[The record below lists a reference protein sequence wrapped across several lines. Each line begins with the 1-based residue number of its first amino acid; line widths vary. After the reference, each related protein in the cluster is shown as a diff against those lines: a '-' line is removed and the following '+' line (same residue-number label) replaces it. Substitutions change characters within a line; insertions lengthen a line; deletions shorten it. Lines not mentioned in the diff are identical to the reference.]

1 MAAPQGGWMRGIVK
15 EVLSGD
21 TVVVMAA
28 AKTGIP
34 PEKRLTLSSLQ
45 APRLGRRDGATR
57 DEPFAW
63 QSREFLRKL
72 AAGKPCVFR
81 VDYALEAA
89 GGREFGTVFVNEKE
103 NVALASVAA
112 GFSRVRASGAQQ
124 SPYYDDLVKAQEAA
138 EAKSLGVHSKNT
150 DSVADAVRE
159 PADEF
164 DAAGFLNRVGK
175 GKPVDAIV
183 EAAISGS
190 TLRVTLLPDLTSA
203 TVMVAGVQCPG
214 MGRRPAVAPAAGSDN
229 ASAAASKG
237 GPAAGTAAA
246 AVAAGAS
253 STAGDGQPEPFAREA
268 RHFTEIR
275 CLNRDVKLILEGVS
289 QFGVLVC
296 SVHYPSAPGAA
307 DAAVD
312 LGSDLIKVGLGKA
325 VEWSLNMMTSG
336 AFKLREAERAAR
348 QSKTGLWHSY
358 VPQATNSSKLSDKFT
373 GIVIEVV
380 SGDCLIVKDAS
391 NNVERR
397 VMISSI
403 RAPRGAT
410 RDRAAEP
417 WAAEGKEFLRQRLI
431 GKEVSVSMEYTR
443 KVPAM
448 VGATAGPASEDRVMS
463 FGTVTISEKSGLENK
478 ENNIAELL
486 LMRGLAQV
494 IKHRGDEERSAHFE
508 DLINAEDV
516 GKKGKKGQWSSKEP
530 AAPRINDVTGSGSAA
545 RARQYLPFLQ
555 RAGKVSGIVEYV
567 LGGSRLKIHV
577 PKEGVTLAF
586 SPSGVRCPAR
596 EEPYAPEA
604 LAFTRSH
611 CLQRD
616 VDIEVN
622 SVDKSGTFLGS
633 LRVPAAS
640 ASPSGHGKALNLG
653 VALLENGLAKLH
665 PSFEGDHELDA
676 AQAKAQKHRA
686 GLWEKED
693 PEAAAR
699 AAAAAAASAEGD
711 VGPGAAASN
720 GASSKREVVEV
731 VVTDVTDANTFYI
744 QLSSEARAAWV
755 AEQLANMSLDSA
767 PAPSSILK
775 TGDKCLAK
783 FAADGLWYRAQV
795 EKVHA
800 QDPTAPQYDMLFLDF
815 GNKDRVPASAVRP
828 SPPELAAVP
837 PQAHLAALAY
847 VRAPELDADYG
858 VEAAQALSEM
868 VGSGKKLR
876 AIIEARERPAG
887 APVATKGWGNTSAAA
902 TAPVGQYKLLLTV
915 LLGDEAT
922 PEDYNDSVNCHLVSQ
937 GLARVVEPRRGRPA
951 PTGEAGA
958 VYEAVRAAQ
967 DDARADHAGIF
978 EYGDPGSDD
987 EDDGGFPA
995 MNGGKR

>member
-1 MAAPQGGWMRGIVK
+1 M
-15 EVLSGD
+15 
-21 TVVVMAA
+21 
-28 AKTGIP
+28 
-34 PEKRLTLSSLQ
+34 
-45 APRLGRRDGATR
+45 
-57 DEPFAW
+57 
-63 QSREFLRKL
+63 

-81 VDYALEAA
+81 IDYALEAA

-112 GFSRVRASGAQQ
+112 GFSRVRPSGAQQ

-138 EAKSLGVHSKNT
+138 EAKSLGVHTKNAE
-150 DSVADAVRE
+150 SVADAVRE

-175 GKPVDAIV
+175 GKPVDALV
-183 EAAISGS
+183 EAALSGS
-190 TLRVTLLPDLTSA
+190 TLRVTLVPDLASA

-214 MGRRPAVAPAAGSDN
+214 MGRRPAAAPAADSDN
-229 ASAAASKG
+229 AASKG

-246 AVAAGAS
+246 AVAAGSFAGAS
-253 STAGDGQPEPFAREA
+253 STPGDGQHEPFAREA
-268 RHFTEIR
+268 RHFTETR

-296 SVHYPSAPGAA
+296 SVHYPSGPTAA
-307 DAAVD
+307 DISAD
-312 LGSDLIKVGLGKA
+312 LGSDLMKAGLGKA
-325 VEWSLNMMTSG
+325 AEWSLNMMASG
-336 AFKLREAERAAR
+336 AFKLREFERSAR
-348 QSKTGLWHSY
+348 QSKIGLWHSY

-373 GIVIEVV
+373 GAVIEIV

-417 WAAEGKEFLRQRLI
+417 WAAEAKEFLRHRLI

-443 KVPAM
+443 KVPAA
-448 VGATAGPASEDRVMS
+448 VGAPAGPASEDRVMS
-463 FGTVTISEKSGLENK
+463 FGTVTISEKSGTENK

-516 GKKGKKGQWSSKEP
+516 GKKGKKGQWSSKES

-604 LAFTRSH
+604 LAFTRSR

-616 VDIEVN
+616 VEIEVN
-622 SVDKSGTFLGS
+622 SVDKAGTFLGS
-633 LRVPAAS
+633 VRVPAA
-640 ASPSGHGKALNLG
+640 SGHGKALNLG

-665 PSFEGDHELDA
+665 PSFEGDYELDA
-676 AQAKAQKHRA
+676 AQAKAQKNRA

-699 AAAAAAASAEGD
+699 AAAAAAASASAESD
-711 VGPGAAASN
+711 VGPGA
-720 GASSKREVVEV
+720 ASSKREVVEV
-731 VVTDVTDANTFYI
+731 VITDVTDANTFYI

-767 PAPSSILK
+767 SPPSSILK
-775 TGDKCLAK
+775 ADDKCLAK

-828 SPPELAAVP
+828 SPPELTAVP
-837 PQAHLAALAY
+837 PQAHVAALAY

-868 VGSGKKLR
+868 VGNGKKLR
-876 AIIEARERPAG
+876 AIIEARERPPG
-887 APVATKGWGNTSAAA
+887 APGATKGWGNNSAA
-902 TAPVGQYKLLLTV
+902 PPSIGQYKLLLTI

-922 PEDYNDSVNCHLVSQ
+922 PEDYNNSVNCQLVSQ
-937 GLARVVEPRRGRPA
+937 GLARVVEPRRGRLG
-951 PTGEAGA
+951 PTGEAGD

-967 DDARADHAGIF
+967 DDARADHVGIF

-995 MNGGKR
+995 MSSGKAGGKR

>member
-1 MAAPQGGWMRGIVK
+1 MGLIPFIITSKISVFSCDPRIKLSLSQPTNLSNLSYCPQ
-15 EVLSGD
+15 
-21 TVVVMAA
+21 
-28 AKTGIP
+28 
-34 PEKRLTLSSLQ
+34 
-45 APRLGRRDGATR
+45 GRRDGSTK

-63 QSREFLRKL
+63 QSREFLRKM

-81 VDYALEAA
+81 VDYTLDAA
-89 GGREFGTVFVNEKE
+89 GGREFGTVFVNEKD
-103 NVALASVAA
+103 NIALASVAA
-112 GFSRVRASGAQQ
+112 GWARVRPSGAQQ
-124 SPYYDDLVKAQEAA
+124 SPYYDDLAKAQEAA
-138 EAKSLGVHSKNT
+138 EAKSLGSHTKNP
-150 DSVADAVRE
+150 DAIDESIRE
-159 PADEF
+159 SANEF
-164 DAAGFLNRVGK
+164 GAPGFLHRVGK

-190 TLRVTLLPDLTSA
+190 TLRVTLLPGLESA

-214 MGRRPAVAPAAGSDN
+214 MGRRPAAPANGGGASDT
-229 ASAAASKG
+229 ATAAASKS

-246 AVAAGAS
+246 AVAAGAGAAA

-268 RHFTEIR
+268 RHFTELR

-307 DAAVD
+307 DAAAD
-312 LGSDLIKVGLGKA
+312 LGSDLIKAGLGKA

-336 AFKLREAERAAR
+336 AFKLRESERAAR
-348 QSKTGLWHSY
+348 QAKTGLWHSY

-373 GIVIEVV
+373 GTVIEVV

-397 VMISSI
+397 VMVSSI
-403 RAPRGAT
+403 KAPRGAT

-417 WAAEGKEFLRQRLI
+417 WATEAKEFLRQRLI

-443 KVPAM
+443 KVPAAI
-448 VGATAGPASEDRVMS
+448 GATAGPASEERVLS
-463 FGTVTISEKSGLENK
+463 FGTVKISEKSGAETK
-478 ENNIAELL
+478 ENNVAELL
-486 LMRGLAQV
+486 LVRGLAQV

-508 DLINAEDV
+508 DLINAEDA

-555 RAGKVSGIVEYV
+555 RAGKLPGVVEYV

-604 LAFTRSH
+604 VAFTRSH

-616 VDIEVN
+616 VEIEVN
-622 SVDKSGTFLGS
+622 SVDKAGTFLGT
-633 LRVPAAS
+633 LRVPPS
-640 ASPSGHGKALNLG
+640 SGHGKSLNLG

-665 PSFEGDHELDA
+665 HSFEGDHELDA

-693 PEAAAR
+693 PEAASR
-699 AAAAAAASAEGD
+699 AAAAAAATNDAEIGS
-711 VGPGAAASN
+711 GAA
-720 GASSKREVVEV
+720 ASSKREVVEI

-755 AEQLANMSLDSA
+755 ADQLANMSLDSA
-767 PAPSSILK
+767 SAPSSILK

-800 QDPTAPQYDMLFLDF
+800 QDPTSPQYDMLFLDY
-815 GNKDRVPASAVRP
+815 GNKDRVGASAVRP
-828 SPPELAAVP
+828 SPPDLAAVP
-837 PQAHLAALAY
+837 PQAHLATLAY
-847 VRAPELDADYG
+847 VRAPELDVDYG
-858 VEAAQALSEM
+858 VEAAQTLSEM

-876 AIIEARERPAG
+876 AIIEARERPSG
-887 APVATKGWGNTSAAA
+887 APVSTKGWGTNAASSAPA
-902 TAPVGQYKLLLTV
+902 VGGYKLLLTI

-922 PEDYNDSVNCHLVSQ
+922 PEDYNDSVNCQLVSQ
-937 GLARVVEPRRGRPA
+937 GLARVLEPRRGRPA

-967 DDARADHAGIF
+967 DDARANHAGIF

-995 MNGGKR
+995 MNGKR

>member
-1 MAAPQGGWMRGIVK
+1 
-15 EVLSGD
+15 
-21 TVVVMAA
+21 
-28 AKTGIP
+28 
-34 PEKRLTLSSLQ
+34 LQ
-45 APRLGRRDGATR
+45 TIPRLQGRRDGATR

-63 QSREFLRKL
+63 QSREFLRKMT
-72 AAGKPCVFR
+72 AGKPCVFR
-81 VDYALEAA
+81 IDYALEAA

-112 GFSRVRASGAQQ
+112 GFSRVRPSGAQQ
-124 SPYYDDLVKAQEAA
+124 SPFFDDLVKAQEAA
-138 EAKSLGVHSKNT
+138 EAKSLGVHTKNA
-150 DSVADAVRE
+150 DSVANAVRE
-159 PADEF
+159 PSDEF

-190 TLRVTLLPDLTSA
+190 TLRVTLLPDLASA
-203 TVMVAGVQCPG
+203 TVMVAGVQCPS
-214 MGRRPAVAPAAGSDN
+214 MGRRPAASPSAGSDN
-229 ASAAASKG
+229 AAAAASKG

-246 AVAAGAS
+246 AVAAGSSAGSS
-253 STAGDGQPEPFAREA
+253 STPGDGQPEPFAREA

-296 SVHYPSAPGAA
+296 SVHYPSVPGAA
-307 DAAVD
+307 DAAAD
-312 LGSDLIKVGLGKA
+312 LGSDLIKAGLGKA

-336 AFKLREAERAAR
+336 AFKLRESERSAR
-348 QSKTGLWHSY
+348 QSKIGLWHSY
-358 VPQATNSSKLSDKFT
+358 VPQATNSSKLSDKFS
-373 GIVIEVV
+373 GAVVEVV
-380 SGDCLIVKDAS
+380 SGDCLIVKDAA

-443 KVPAM
+443 KVPAA
-448 VGATAGPASEDRVMS
+448 VGATAGPASEDRIMS
-463 FGTVTISEKSGLENK
+463 FGTVTIFEKSGTENK

-516 GKKGKKGQWSSKEP
+516 GRKGKKGQWSSKESVL
-530 AAPRINDVTGSGSAA
+530 PRINDVTGSGSAA

-611 CLQRD
+611 CLQRN
-616 VDIEVN
+616 VEIEIN
-622 SVDKSGTFLGS
+622 SIDKAGTFLGS
-633 LRVPAAS
+633 LRVPTA
-640 ASPSGHGKALNLG
+640 SGHGKALNLG

-699 AAAAAAASAEGD
+699 AAAAAASANAESDG
-711 VGPGAAASN
+711 GPGAAASN

-755 AEQLANMSLDSA
+755 AEQLASMSLDSA
-767 PAPSSILK
+767 APPSSILK
-775 TGDKCLAK
+775 AGDKCLAK

-887 APVATKGWGNTSAAA
+887 APVATKGWGNNSAA
-902 TAPVGQYKLLLTV
+902 TTPIGQYKLFLTI

-922 PEDYNDSVNCHLVSQ
+922 PEDYNDSVNCQMVCH

-951 PTGEAGA
+951 PIGEAGA
-958 VYEAVRAAQ
+958 VYEAVRAAM
-967 DDARADHAGIF
+967 DEARADHAGIF

-995 MNGGKR
+995 MSGGKVIGKR